1 MTNALKQSK
10 TNDKDM
16 FLLKEKKRERTEE
29 EKQKLLYGMDE
40 ENYFDCDQ
48 QEQNAQKLKSK
59 IDRKKKVI
67 TVNKEDWNSK
77 LYLNRF
83 ISLDDEGKSMLPENL
98 RNDRVMAYNYYF
110 QPFTGDDKKKMF
122 EKDLL
127 NNLKMKDNDDYAK
140 SYTFNKAIRKRG
152 AQENQKWNSDALT
165 IHLHFDIAYFEKPP
179 LSLGEFLDEK
189 KEDFF
194 SNIRSYGKEQ
204 CADIYIKRCKAHT
217 SFIEKFKKLELMNVL
232 TKSLENLKLLFVP
245 EEMQAFMKKREKM
258 NTEDMM
264 KLEKQRKEKQKRELE
279 KALGSIIVNFDSY
292 KKFVNDKDSK
302 KMIVKG
308 KEEEVIKEFLKAANL
323 MMTHG

>member
-1 MTNALKQSK
+1 
-10 TNDKDM
+10 M

-48 QEQNAQKLKSK
+48 QEQNAQKLENK

-110 QPFTGDDKKKMF
+110 QPFTGDNKKKMF
-122 EKDLL
+122 EKPELL
-127 NNLKMKDNDDYAK
+127 TTALNMGPKNDYAK

-152 AQENQKWNSDALT
+152 GQENQKWNSDALT

-204 CADIYIKRCKAHT
+204 CADIYTKRCKAHT
-217 SFIEKFKKLELMNVL
+217 SFIEELENLKLMTTF
-232 TKSLENLKLLFVP
+232 TKALENLKLLFVP
-245 EEMQAFMKKREKM
+245 KTMQQFMEKREEM

-292 KKFVNDKDSK
+292 KTFVKDKDNI

>member
-1 MTNALKQSK
+1 
-10 TNDKDM
+10 
-16 FLLKEKKRERTEE
+16 
-29 EKQKLLYGMDE
+29 
-40 ENYFDCDQ
+40 
-48 QEQNAQKLKSK
+48 
-59 IDRKKKVI
+59 
-67 TVNKEDWNSK
+67 
-77 LYLNRF
+77 
-83 ISLDDEGKSMLPENL
+83 MLPENL

-110 QPFTGDDKKKMF
+110 QPFTGEDKKKMF
-122 EKDLL
+122 EEDLL

-152 AQENQKWNSDALT
+152 GQENQKWNSDALT
-165 IHLHFDIAYFEKPP
+165 IHMHFDIAYFEKPP

-204 CADIYIKRCKAHT
+204 CADLYTKRCNAHT
-217 SFIEKFKKLELMNVL
+217 SFMEELHALELMTTF
-232 TKSLENLKLLFVP
+232 TKALENLKLLFVP
-245 EEMQAFMKKREKM
+245 ETMKQFMKKRKKM

-264 KLEKQRKEKQKRELE
+264 KLEKLRKEKQKRELE

-292 KKFVNDKDSK
+292 KTFVDDKNSK

-323 MMTHG
+323 MMTYG